1 MEAEDH
7 SPRRLA
13 LTVSPAQDGSTVD
26 ALLRRTLGL
35 SGTSVKRAK
44 RVPGGIRLDGV
55 PVFVTAR
62 ARSGQQL
69 SVLVGDIGEDETLV
83 PTPGP
88 LDVRYEDADI
98 LLLNKAPGVAVHP
111 SPDHFDHTLGNFV
124 AYYYKTSGQIA
135 RFRPVNRL
143 DRGTSGLMCVAKHAH
158 AHELLKEQL
167 HTPAFR
173 RVYLAVCE
181 GCPPSDRGLV
191 DAPIGRAEDSL
202 LRREVRPDGAP
213 ARTRYEVLSRGEGRS
228 LVRLELE
235 TGRTHQIRLHMAHLG
250 CPLTGDFL
258 YGREEPHLIP
268 RPALH
273 SWLLSLRHP
282 ITGAGLERT
291 APLPP
296 DLLRLLEISSLTPSL
311 EGPGRV

>member
-1 MEAEDH
+1 MEDH
-7 SPRRLA
+7 SPRRLT
-13 LTVSPAQDGSTVD
+13 LTGSPAQEGSTVD
-26 ALLRRTLGL
+26 TLLRRTLGL

-44 RVPGGIRLDGV
+44 RVPGGIQLDGV
-55 PVFVTAR
+55 SVFVTVR
-62 ARSGQQL
+62 VRSGQQL
-69 SVLVGDIGEDETLV
+69 SVLVGDTEADETLV

-88 LDVRYEDADI
+88 LDIRYEDADI

-181 GCPPSDRGLV
+181 GCPPSDRGRV

-213 ARTRYEVLSRGEGRS
+213 ACTRYEVLSRGEGRS
-228 LVRLELE
+228 LVRL
-235 TGRTHQIRLHMAHLG
+235 
-250 CPLTGDFL
+250 
-258 YGREEPHLIP
+258 
-268 RPALH
+268 
-273 SWLLSLRHP
+273 
-282 ITGAGLERT
+282 
-291 APLPP
+291 
-296 DLLRLLEISSLTPSL
+296 
-311 EGPGRV
+311 

>member
-69 SVLVGDIGEDETLV
+69 SVLVGDTGEDETLI

-88 LDVRYEDADI
+88 LDICYEDTDL

-111 SPDHFDHTLGNFV
+111 SPGHFDHTLGNFV
-124 AYYYKTSGQIA
+124 AYYYKTSGQTA

-173 RVYLAVCE
+173 RAYLAVCE
-181 GCPPSDRGLV
+181 GCPPAERGVV

-213 ARTRYEVLSRGEGRS
+213 ARTRYKVLSRGERRS

-282 ITGAGLERT
+282 ITGDGLERT

-296 DLLRLLEISSLTPSL
+296 DLLRLLEISSLSPSL

>member
-69 SVLVGDIGEDETLV
+69 SVLVGDTGEDETLI

-88 LDVRYEDADI
+88 LDICYEDADL

-111 SPDHFDHTLGNFV
+111 SPGHFDHTLGNFV
-124 AYYYKTSGQIA
+124 AYYYKTSGQTA

-173 RVYLAVCE
+173 RAYLAVCE
-181 GCPPSDRGLV
+181 GCPPAERGVV

-213 ARTRYEVLSRGEGRS
+213 ARTRYKVLSRGERRS

-250 CPLTGDFL
+250 CPLTGAFL
-258 YGREEPHLIP
+258 YGREDPRLIP

-282 ITGAGLERT
+282 ITGDGLERT